1 MGRTRYQE
9 GSLRLESRKRG
20 KVWRLRFRITRA
32 DGNRVEHAIVIGT
45 QKELPTR
52 ATAREFVKSLYLPI
66 NHPAPNN
73 NGRPVT
79 FSDIAGHY
87 IQEELTEDQN
97 QASAPK
103 AYSTTATYRRYLRKW
118 ILPRWGDQA
127 ALMIAPLD
135 LENWLKE
142 LGRKSGLENQTR
154 SKIRQVIGLVYK
166 HAQRVG
172 FLPRTEQANPI
183 RFVRQSTASNFDP
196 IILTPAQAFAIINQ
210 LGLMLRTLVLVT
222 AATALRI
229 SEILALQEGHRR
241 RESMH
246 LRPASLR
253 LWEIRETQVEGVK
266 ASRSAPSSTRGTS
279 AQLAP
284 GNAIQ
289 EGRGPRVPLVQAKGH
304 EATASQHAF
313 VRSSSACGHE
323 GGGRSPAQGIWVP
336 HFPANAGVGLSRQ
349 QQRSKTRAGTTPS
362 FEHQNHPGRLCPS
375 HYTGQAGGTGSLPEP
390 ATQRF
395 MDGEGTSNELRCLA
409 QTPHFVGILWASSNG
424 GIPNNCFEMWWP
436 GTELNRRRQPFQ
448 GCALP
453 PELPGHVSKP
463 ALRAAGREDCSLH
476 AGCRRDGCNRSD
488 AGSVRNVFDYSNAR
502 GFPQCLCGMRWW
514 LNLNRK
520 VFERSKSELSLKG
533 QSD

>member
-52 ATAREFVKSLYLPI
+52 ASAREFVKSLYLPI

-87 IQEELTEDQN
+87 IQEELSEDQN

-118 ILPRWGDQA
+118 VLPRWGDQV
-127 ALMIAPLD
+127 ALLIAPLD

-229 SEILALQEGHRR
+229 SEILALQWRDIDVENQCIYVRRAYVYGRFGKPKSKASKRPVPLHPLLAAHLLNWR
-241 RESMH
+241 RETPYRKEEDLVFPSFKLKGTKPPRANMLLSDH
-246 LRPASLR
+246 LRPAAMK
-253 LWEIRETQVEGVK
+253 VGVVAPPRAFGFHTFRRTL
-266 ASRSAPSSTRGTS
+266 ASVLVANNYDPK
-279 AQLAP
+279 
-284 GNAIQ
+284 
-289 EGRGPRVPLVQAKGH
+289 LVQELLRHSNIKTTLDVYAQAITPAKLEPQG
-304 EATASQHAF
+304 AF
-313 VRSSSACGHE
+313 LNQLLKGSWME
-323 GGGRSPAQGIWVP
+323 
-336 HFPANAGVGLSRQ
+336 NA
-349 QQRSKTRAGTTPS
+349 
-362 FEHQNHPGRLCPS
+362 
-375 HYTGQAGGTGSLPEP
+375 P
-390 ATQRF
+390 AT
-395 MDGEGTSNELRCLA
+395 S
-409 QTPHFVGILWASSNG
+409 FV
-424 GIPNNCFEMWWP
+424 
-436 GTELNRRRQPFQ
+436 
-448 GCALP
+448 
-453 PELPGHVSKP
+453 V
-463 ALRAAGREDCSLH
+463 
-476 AGCRRDGCNRSD
+476 
-488 AGSVRNVFDYSNAR
+488 
-502 GFPQCLCGMRWW
+502 
-514 LNLNRK
+514 
-520 VFERSKSELSLKG
+520 
-533 QSD
+533 

>member
-52 ATAREFVKSLYLPI
+52 AAAREFVKSLYLPI

-87 IQEELTEDQN
+87 IQEELSEDQN

-118 ILPRWGDQA
+118 VLPRWGDQV
-127 ALMIAPLD
+127 ALLIAPLD

-229 SEILALQEGHRR
+229 SEILALQWRDIDVENQCIYVRRAYVYGRFGKPKSKASKRPVPLHPLLAAHLLNWR
-241 RESMH
+241 RETPYRKEEDLVFPSFKLKGTKPPRANMLLSDH
-246 LRPASLR
+246 LRPAAMK
-253 LWEIRETQVEGVK
+253 VGVVAPPRAFGFHTFRRTL
-266 ASRSAPSSTRGTS
+266 ASVLVANNNDPK
-279 AQLAP
+279 
-284 GNAIQ
+284 
-289 EGRGPRVPLVQAKGH
+289 LVQELLRHSNIKTTLDVYAQAITPAKL
-304 EATASQHAF
+304 E
-313 VRSSSACGHE
+313 
-323 GGGRSPAQGIWVP
+323 AQGV
-336 HFPANAGVGLSRQ
+336 FLNQLL
-349 QQRSKTRAGTTPS
+349 K
-362 FEHQNHPGRLCPS
+362 
-375 HYTGQAGGTGSLPEP
+375 GSWTEKAP
-390 ATQRF
+390 AT
-395 MDGEGTSNELRCLA
+395 S
-409 QTPHFVGILWASSNG
+409 FV
-424 GIPNNCFEMWWP
+424 
-436 GTELNRRRQPFQ
+436 
-448 GCALP
+448 
-453 PELPGHVSKP
+453 V
-463 ALRAAGREDCSLH
+463 
-476 AGCRRDGCNRSD
+476 
-488 AGSVRNVFDYSNAR
+488 
-502 GFPQCLCGMRWW
+502 
-514 LNLNRK
+514 
-520 VFERSKSELSLKG
+520 
-533 QSD
+533 

>member
-52 ATAREFVKSLYLPI
+52 AAAREFVKSLYLPI
-66 NHPAPNN
+66 NHPAPNS

-87 IQEELTEDQN
+87 IQEELSEDQN

-118 ILPRWGDQA
+118 VLPRWGDQV
-127 ALMIAPLD
+127 ALLIAPLD

-142 LGRKSGLENQTR
+142 LGRKRGLENQTR

-229 SEILALQEGHRR
+229 SEILALQWRDIDVENQCIYVRR
-241 RESMH
+241 AYVYGRFGKPKSKASKRPVPLHPLLAAHLLDWRRQTPYRKEEDLVFPSFKLKGTKPPRANMLLSDH
-246 LRPASLR
+246 LRPAAMK
-253 LWEIRETQVEGVK
+253 VGVVAPPRAFGFHTFRRTL
-266 ASRSAPSSTRGTS
+266 ASVLVANNYDPK
-279 AQLAP
+279 
-284 GNAIQ
+284 
-289 EGRGPRVPLVQAKGH
+289 LVQELLRHSNIKTTLDVYAQAITPAKL
-304 EATASQHAF
+304 E
-313 VRSSSACGHE
+313 
-323 GGGRSPAQGIWVP
+323 AQGT
-336 HFPANAGVGLSRQ
+336 FLNQLL
-349 QQRSKTRAGTTPS
+349 K
-362 FEHQNHPGRLCPS
+362 
-375 HYTGQAGGTGSLPEP
+375 GSWMEKAP
-390 ATQRF
+390 AT
-395 MDGEGTSNELRCLA
+395 S
-409 QTPHFVGILWASSNG
+409 FV
-424 GIPNNCFEMWWP
+424 
-436 GTELNRRRQPFQ
+436 
-448 GCALP
+448 
-453 PELPGHVSKP
+453 V
-463 ALRAAGREDCSLH
+463 
-476 AGCRRDGCNRSD
+476 
-488 AGSVRNVFDYSNAR
+488 
-502 GFPQCLCGMRWW
+502 
-514 LNLNRK
+514 
-520 VFERSKSELSLKG
+520 
-533 QSD
+533 

>member
-52 ATAREFVKSLYLPI
+52 ASAREFVKSLYLPI
-66 NHPAPNN
+66 NHPAPNS

-87 IQEELTEDQN
+87 IQEELSEDQN

-118 ILPRWGDQA
+118 VLPRWGDQV
-127 ALMIAPLD
+127 ALLIAPLD

-229 SEILALQEGHRR
+229 SEILALQWRDIDVENQCIYVRRAYVYGRFGKPKSKASKRPVPLHPLLAAHLLNWR
-241 RESMH
+241 RETPYRKEEDLVFPSFKLKGTKPPRANMLLSDH
-246 LRPASLR
+246 LRPAAMK
-253 LWEIRETQVEGVK
+253 VGVVAPPRAFGFHTFRRTL
-266 ASRSAPSSTRGTS
+266 ASVLVANNYDPK
-279 AQLAP
+279 
-284 GNAIQ
+284 
-289 EGRGPRVPLVQAKGH
+289 LVQELLRHSNIKTTLDVYAQAITPAKL
-304 EATASQHAF
+304 E
-313 VRSSSACGHE
+313 
-323 GGGRSPAQGIWVP
+323 AQGA
-336 HFPANAGVGLSRQ
+336 FLNQLL
-349 QQRSKTRAGTTPS
+349 K
-362 FEHQNHPGRLCPS
+362 
-375 HYTGQAGGTGSLPEP
+375 GSWTEKAP
-390 ATQRF
+390 ATRF
-395 MDGEGTSNELRCLA
+395 
-409 QTPHFVGILWASSNG
+409 V
-424 GIPNNCFEMWWP
+424 
-436 GTELNRRRQPFQ
+436 
-448 GCALP
+448 
-453 PELPGHVSKP
+453 V
-463 ALRAAGREDCSLH
+463 
-476 AGCRRDGCNRSD
+476 
-488 AGSVRNVFDYSNAR
+488 
-502 GFPQCLCGMRWW
+502 
-514 LNLNRK
+514 
-520 VFERSKSELSLKG
+520 
-533 QSD
+533 

>member
-52 ATAREFVKSLYLPI
+52 ASAREFVKSLYLPI

-87 IQEELTEDQN
+87 IQEELSEDQN

-118 ILPRWGDQA
+118 VLPRWGDQV
-127 ALMIAPLD
+127 ALLIAPLD

-229 SEILALQEGHRR
+229 SEILALQWRDIDVENQCIYVRRAYVYGRFGKPKSKASKRPVPLHPLLAAHLLNWR
-241 RESMH
+241 RETPYRKEEDLVFPSFKLKGTKPPRANMLLSDH
-246 LRPASLR
+246 LRPAAMK
-253 LWEIRETQVEGVK
+253 VGVVAPPRAFGFHTFRRTL
-266 ASRSAPSSTRGTS
+266 ASVLVANNYDPK
-279 AQLAP
+279 
-284 GNAIQ
+284 
-289 EGRGPRVPLVQAKGH
+289 LVQELLRHSNIKTTLDVYAQAITPAKL
-304 EATASQHAF
+304 E
-313 VRSSSACGHE
+313 
-323 GGGRSPAQGIWVP
+323 AQGT
-336 HFPANAGVGLSRQ
+336 FLSQ
-349 QQRSKTRAGTTPS
+349 LLK
-362 FEHQNHPGRLCPS
+362 
-375 HYTGQAGGTGSLPEP
+375 GSWMEKAP
-390 ATQRF
+390 AT
-395 MDGEGTSNELRCLA
+395 
-409 QTPHFVGILWASSNG
+409 
-424 GIPNNCFEMWWP
+424 
-436 GTELNRRRQPFQ
+436 
-448 GCALP
+448 
-453 PELPGHVSKP
+453 
-463 ALRAAGREDCSLH
+463 SL
-476 AGCRRDGCNRSD
+476 
-488 AGSVRNVFDYSNAR
+488 VV
-502 GFPQCLCGMRWW
+502 
-514 LNLNRK
+514 
-520 VFERSKSELSLKG
+520 
-533 QSD
+533 

>member
-52 ATAREFVKSLYLPI
+52 AAAREFVKSLYLPI
-66 NHPAPNN
+66 NRPAPNS

-87 IQEELTEDQN
+87 IQEELSEDQN

-118 ILPRWGDQA
+118 VLPRWGDQV

-142 LGRKSGLENQTR
+142 LGRKNGLENQTR

-229 SEILALQEGHRR
+229 SEILALQWRDIDVENQCIYVRRAYVYGRFGKPKSKASKRPVPLHPLLAAHLLNWR
-241 RESMH
+241 RETPYRKEEDLVFPSFKLKGTKPPRANMLLSDH
-246 LRPASLR
+246 LRPAAMK
-253 LWEIRETQVEGVK
+253 VGVVAPPRAFGFHTFRRTL
-266 ASRSAPSSTRGTS
+266 ASVLVANNYDPK
-279 AQLAP
+279 
-284 GNAIQ
+284 
-289 EGRGPRVPLVQAKGH
+289 LVQELLRHSNIKTTLDVYAQAITPAKL
-304 EATASQHAF
+304 E
-313 VRSSSACGHE
+313 
-323 GGGRSPAQGIWVP
+323 AQGA
-336 HFPANAGVGLSRQ
+336 FLNQLL
-349 QQRSKTRAGTTPS
+349 K
-362 FEHQNHPGRLCPS
+362 
-375 HYTGQAGGTGSLPEP
+375 GSWMEKAP
-390 ATQRF
+390 AT
-395 MDGEGTSNELRCLA
+395 S
-409 QTPHFVGILWASSNG
+409 FV
-424 GIPNNCFEMWWP
+424 
-436 GTELNRRRQPFQ
+436 
-448 GCALP
+448 
-453 PELPGHVSKP
+453 V
-463 ALRAAGREDCSLH
+463 
-476 AGCRRDGCNRSD
+476 
-488 AGSVRNVFDYSNAR
+488 
-502 GFPQCLCGMRWW
+502 
-514 LNLNRK
+514 
-520 VFERSKSELSLKG
+520 
-533 QSD
+533 

>member
-20 KVWRLRFRITRA
+20 KVWRLRFRITRE

-52 ATAREFVKSLYLPI
+52 AAAREFVKSLYLPI
-66 NHPAPNN
+66 NHPAPNS

-87 IQEELTEDQN
+87 IQEELNEDQN

-118 ILPRWGDQA
+118 VLPRWGDQV

-229 SEILALQEGHRR
+229 SEILALQWRDIDVENQCIYVRRAYVYGRFGKPKSKASKRPVPLHPLLAAHLLNWR
-241 RESMH
+241 RETPYRKEEDLVFPSFKLKGTKPPRANMLLSDH
-246 LRPASLR
+246 LRPAAMK
-253 LWEIRETQVEGVK
+253 VGVV
-266 ASRSAPSSTRGTS
+266 AP
-279 AQLAP
+279 
-284 GNAIQ
+284 
-289 EGRGPRVPLVQAKGH
+289 PRVFGFHTFRRTLASVLVANNYDPKLVQELLRHSNIKTTLDVYAQAITPAKL
-304 EATASQHAF
+304 E
-313 VRSSSACGHE
+313 
-323 GGGRSPAQGIWVP
+323 AQGA
-336 HFPANAGVGLSRQ
+336 FLNQLL
-349 QQRSKTRAGTTPS
+349 K
-362 FEHQNHPGRLCPS
+362 
-375 HYTGQAGGTGSLPEP
+375 GSWTEKAP
-390 ATQRF
+390 AT
-395 MDGEGTSNELRCLA
+395 S
-409 QTPHFVGILWASSNG
+409 FV
-424 GIPNNCFEMWWP
+424 
-436 GTELNRRRQPFQ
+436 
-448 GCALP
+448 
-453 PELPGHVSKP
+453 V
-463 ALRAAGREDCSLH
+463 
-476 AGCRRDGCNRSD
+476 
-488 AGSVRNVFDYSNAR
+488 
-502 GFPQCLCGMRWW
+502 
-514 LNLNRK
+514 
-520 VFERSKSELSLKG
+520 
-533 QSD
+533 

>member
-52 ATAREFVKSLYLPI
+52 ASAREFVKSLYLPI

-87 IQEELTEDQN
+87 IQEELSEDQN

-118 ILPRWGDQA
+118 VLPRWGDQV
-127 ALMIAPLD
+127 ALLIAPLD

-229 SEILALQEGHRR
+229 SEILALQWRDIDVENQCIYVRRAYVYGRFGKPKSKASKRPVPLHPLLAAHLLNWR
-241 RESMH
+241 RETPYRKEEDLVFPSFKLKGTKPPRANMLLSDH
-246 LRPASLR
+246 LRPAAMK
-253 LWEIRETQVEGVK
+253 VGVVAPPRAFGFHTFRRTL
-266 ASRSAPSSTRGTS
+266 ASVLVANNNDPK
-279 AQLAP
+279 
-284 GNAIQ
+284 
-289 EGRGPRVPLVQAKGH
+289 LVQELLRHSNIKTTLDVYAQAITPAKL
-304 EATASQHAF
+304 E
-313 VRSSSACGHE
+313 
-323 GGGRSPAQGIWVP
+323 AQGV
-336 HFPANAGVGLSRQ
+336 FLNQLL
-349 QQRSKTRAGTTPS
+349 K
-362 FEHQNHPGRLCPS
+362 
-375 HYTGQAGGTGSLPEP
+375 GSWTEKAP
-390 ATQRF
+390 AT
-395 MDGEGTSNELRCLA
+395 S
-409 QTPHFVGILWASSNG
+409 FV
-424 GIPNNCFEMWWP
+424 
-436 GTELNRRRQPFQ
+436 
-448 GCALP
+448 
-453 PELPGHVSKP
+453 V
-463 ALRAAGREDCSLH
+463 
-476 AGCRRDGCNRSD
+476 
-488 AGSVRNVFDYSNAR
+488 
-502 GFPQCLCGMRWW
+502 
-514 LNLNRK
+514 
-520 VFERSKSELSLKG
+520 
-533 QSD
+533 

>member
-52 ATAREFVKSLYLPI
+52 AAAREFVKSLYLPI

-87 IQEELTEDQN
+87 IQEELSEDQN

-118 ILPRWGDQA
+118 VLPRWGDQV
-127 ALMIAPLD
+127 ALLIAPLD

-229 SEILALQEGHRR
+229 SEILALQWRDIDVENQCIYVRRAYVYGRFGKPKSKASKRPVPLHPLLAAHLLNWR
-241 RESMH
+241 RETPYRKEEDLVFPSFKLKGTKPPRANMLLSDH
-246 LRPASLR
+246 LRPAAMKIGVVAPPRAFGFHTFRRTLASVLVANNYDPKLVQELLR
-253 LWEIRETQVEGVK
+253 HSNIKTTLDVYAQAITPAKLEAQGAFLNQLLKGSWMEK
-266 ASRSAPSSTRGTS
+266 ASATS
-279 AQLAP
+279 
-284 GNAIQ
+284 
-289 EGRGPRVPLVQAKGH
+289 
-304 EATASQHAF
+304 F
-313 VRSSSACGHE
+313 V
-323 GGGRSPAQGIWVP
+323 V
-336 HFPANAGVGLSRQ
+336 
-349 QQRSKTRAGTTPS
+349 
-362 FEHQNHPGRLCPS
+362 
-375 HYTGQAGGTGSLPEP
+375 
-390 ATQRF
+390 
-395 MDGEGTSNELRCLA
+395 
-409 QTPHFVGILWASSNG
+409 
-424 GIPNNCFEMWWP
+424 
-436 GTELNRRRQPFQ
+436 
-448 GCALP
+448 
-453 PELPGHVSKP
+453 
-463 ALRAAGREDCSLH
+463 
-476 AGCRRDGCNRSD
+476 
-488 AGSVRNVFDYSNAR
+488 
-502 GFPQCLCGMRWW
+502 
-514 LNLNRK
+514 
-520 VFERSKSELSLKG
+520 
-533 QSD
+533 

>member
-9 GSLRLESRKRG
+9 GSLRLESRMRG

-52 ATAREFVKSLYLPI
+52 ASAREFVKSLYLPI
-66 NHPAPNN
+66 NHSAPNN

-87 IQEELTEDQN
+87 IQEELSEDQN

-229 SEILALQEGHRR
+229 SEILALQWRDIDVENQCIYVRRAYVYGRFGKPKSKASKRPVPLHPLLAAHLLNWR
-241 RESMH
+241 RETPYRKEEDLVFPSFKLKGTKPPRANMLLSDH
-246 LRPASLR
+246 LRPAAMK
-253 LWEIRETQVEGVK
+253 VGVVAPPRAFGFHTFRRTL
-266 ASRSAPSSTRGTS
+266 ASVLVANNYDPK
-279 AQLAP
+279 
-284 GNAIQ
+284 
-289 EGRGPRVPLVQAKGH
+289 LVQELLRHSNIKTTLDIYAQAITPAKL
-304 EATASQHAF
+304 E
-313 VRSSSACGHE
+313 
-323 GGGRSPAQGIWVP
+323 AQGT
-336 HFPANAGVGLSRQ
+336 FLNQLL
-349 QQRSKTRAGTTPS
+349 K
-362 FEHQNHPGRLCPS
+362 
-375 HYTGQAGGTGSLPEP
+375 GSWMEKAP
-390 ATQRF
+390 AT
-395 MDGEGTSNELRCLA
+395 S
-409 QTPHFVGILWASSNG
+409 FV
-424 GIPNNCFEMWWP
+424 
-436 GTELNRRRQPFQ
+436 
-448 GCALP
+448 
-453 PELPGHVSKP
+453 V
-463 ALRAAGREDCSLH
+463 
-476 AGCRRDGCNRSD
+476 
-488 AGSVRNVFDYSNAR
+488 
-502 GFPQCLCGMRWW
+502 
-514 LNLNRK
+514 
-520 VFERSKSELSLKG
+520 
-533 QSD
+533 

>member
-52 ATAREFVKSLYLPI
+52 AAAREFVKSLYLPI
-66 NHPAPNN
+66 NHPAPNS

-87 IQEELTEDQN
+87 IQEELSEDQN

-118 ILPRWGDQA
+118 VLPRWGDQV

-229 SEILALQEGHRR
+229 SEILALQWRDIDVENQCIYVRRAYVYGRFGKPKSKASKRPVPLHPLLAAHLLNWR
-241 RESMH
+241 RETPYRKEEDLVFPSFKLKGTKPPRANMLLSDH
-246 LRPASLR
+246 LRPAAMK
-253 LWEIRETQVEGVK
+253 VGVVAPPRAFGFHTFRRTL
-266 ASRSAPSSTRGTS
+266 ASVLVANNYDPK
-279 AQLAP
+279 
-284 GNAIQ
+284 
-289 EGRGPRVPLVQAKGH
+289 LVQELLRHSNIKTTLDVYAQAITPAKL
-304 EATASQHAF
+304 E
-313 VRSSSACGHE
+313 
-323 GGGRSPAQGIWVP
+323 AQGA
-336 HFPANAGVGLSRQ
+336 FLNQLL
-349 QQRSKTRAGTTPS
+349 K
-362 FEHQNHPGRLCPS
+362 
-375 HYTGQAGGTGSLPEP
+375 GSWMEKAP
-390 ATQRF
+390 AT
-395 MDGEGTSNELRCLA
+395 S
-409 QTPHFVGILWASSNG
+409 FV
-424 GIPNNCFEMWWP
+424 
-436 GTELNRRRQPFQ
+436 
-448 GCALP
+448 
-453 PELPGHVSKP
+453 V
-463 ALRAAGREDCSLH
+463 
-476 AGCRRDGCNRSD
+476 
-488 AGSVRNVFDYSNAR
+488 
-502 GFPQCLCGMRWW
+502 
-514 LNLNRK
+514 
-520 VFERSKSELSLKG
+520 
-533 QSD
+533 

>member
-52 ATAREFVKSLYLPI
+52 AAAREFVKSLYLPI

-87 IQEELTEDQN
+87 IQEELSEDQN

-118 ILPRWGDQA
+118 VLPRWGDQV
-127 ALMIAPLD
+127 ALLIAPLD

-229 SEILALQEGHRR
+229 SEILALQWRDIDVENQCIYVRRAYVYGRFGKPKSKASKRPVPLHPLLAAHLLNWR
-241 RESMH
+241 RETPYRKEEDLVFPSFKLKGAKPPRANMLLSDH
-246 LRPASLR
+246 LRPAAM
-253 LWEIRETQVEGVK
+253 TVGVVAPPRAFGFHTFRRTL
-266 ASRSAPSSTRGTS
+266 ASVLVANNYDPK
-279 AQLAP
+279 
-284 GNAIQ
+284 
-289 EGRGPRVPLVQAKGH
+289 LVQELLRHSNIKTTLDVYAQAITPAKL
-304 EATASQHAF
+304 E
-313 VRSSSACGHE
+313 
-323 GGGRSPAQGIWVP
+323 AQGA
-336 HFPANAGVGLSRQ
+336 FLNQLL
-349 QQRSKTRAGTTPS
+349 K
-362 FEHQNHPGRLCPS
+362 
-375 HYTGQAGGTGSLPEP
+375 GSWMEKAP
-390 ATQRF
+390 AT
-395 MDGEGTSNELRCLA
+395 S
-409 QTPHFVGILWASSNG
+409 FV
-424 GIPNNCFEMWWP
+424 
-436 GTELNRRRQPFQ
+436 
-448 GCALP
+448 
-453 PELPGHVSKP
+453 V
-463 ALRAAGREDCSLH
+463 
-476 AGCRRDGCNRSD
+476 
-488 AGSVRNVFDYSNAR
+488 
-502 GFPQCLCGMRWW
+502 
-514 LNLNRK
+514 
-520 VFERSKSELSLKG
+520 
-533 QSD
+533 